1 MTKLRHLDLFTG
13 IGGFPLGFQDSGH
26 FEPVAFAENAA
37 FPAKILATRWPD
49 VPNLGDV
56 TKAEFPDADVITAGF
71 PCQDISNAGKRAG
84 ITGERSGLW
93 REVVRAICMV
103 RPVCALMENVAALLG
118 RGMDRVLGDLAEIG
132 HDAEWDSIPACYV
145 GAWHERDRVWIL
157 AYPQCKQHV
166 QGGIFKSVFRQSDLS
181 RQHSRVFAKWPGRSN
196 LPAPTL
202 NRNANGLS
210 AELDSHGNAIVPQI
224 AECWGHAIAERFMP

>member
-1 MTKLRHLDLFTG
+1 MKLRVLDLFSG
-13 IGGFPLGFQDSGH
+13 IGGFSLGLEDTGH
-26 FEPVAFAENAA
+26 FETVAFSEIAA
-37 FPAKILATRWPD
+37 FPAKILAARWPE
-49 VPNLGDV
+49 VPNIGAI

-71 PCQDISNAGKRAG
+71 PCQDISVTGRGAG

-103 RPVCALMENVAALLG
+103 RPLYALVENVAALLG
-118 RGMDRVLGDLAEIG
+118 RGMGRVLGDLAEIG
-132 HDAEWDSIPACYV
+132 NNAEWDCIPACYV

-157 AYPQCKQHV
+157 AYPECEQHGE
-166 QGGIFKSVFRQSDLS
+166 GGVFKTIFRQSDLS
-181 RQHSRVFAKWPGRSN
+181 RKPARVFAKWPGRSN

-210 AELDSHGNAIVPQI
+210 PELDSHGNAIVPQI
-224 AECWGHAIAERFMP
+224 AECWGYAIYEGARS